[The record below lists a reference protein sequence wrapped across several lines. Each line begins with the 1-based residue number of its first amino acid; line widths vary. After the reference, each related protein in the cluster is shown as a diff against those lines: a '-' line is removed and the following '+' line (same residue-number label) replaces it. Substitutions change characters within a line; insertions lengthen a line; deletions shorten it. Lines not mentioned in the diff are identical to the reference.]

1 MMDNTEQ
8 KIELEINIGDQPLSL
23 MVTPERRKKVQELE
37 TELNNL
43 YKTWRLRF
51 PRKTE
56 TELIAMIAYQYASYY
71 QELTERYREAQKIA
85 AQIEADLPDVNF

>member
-1 MMDNTEQ
+1 MDNTEQ
-8 KIELEINIGDQPLSL
+8 KIELEINIGDQPISL
-23 MVTPERRKKVQELE
+23 MVAPERRKKVQDLE

-43 YKTWRLRF
+43 YRTWRMRF

-85 AQIEADLPDVNF
+85 AQIDGNLPDVNF